1 VNTKI
6 KGCEIL
12 RLNRITQ
19 PEEYLKGHDIYL
31 LLRKPVG
38 RNSTTE
44 LIIVITL
51 EQILQGNVK
60 RTRLGGRQS
69 WV

>member
-1 VNTKI
+1 M

-19 PEEYLKGHDIYL
+19 PEEYSKGHDIYL
-31 LLRKPVG
+31 LLKKSVG
-38 RNSTTE
+38 GNSTTE
-44 LIIVITL
+44 LIIVITF
-51 EQILQGNVK
+51 EVVLQYNVA
-60 RTRLGGRQS
+60 RTRLGVRQR